1 MKRQALGVLA
11 LLLLAVGAVVLAVRP
26 GQAPSQEDPYA
37 ADRQRLLT
45 GLRAQ
50 GIRDE
55 RVLAAMARVPRHRF
69 VPEEYR
75 ARAWEDT
82 ALPIGLGQTIS
93 QPLVVALM
101 TQALGLQGREKVLEI
116 GTGSGYQAA
125 VLAEVAAS
133 VFSIEILPELGQRAR
148 QTLDELGYQRVQ
160 TRIGDGYLGWPEEAP
175 FDAILVTAAPDH
187 VPLPLVEQLAEGGR
201 MVLPVGPEEG
211 VQTLRLLTRKGEE
224 ILSQDLERVRFV
236 PLVRPSP

>member
-1 MKRQALGVLA
+1 VKRQALGVLT

-37 ADRQRLLT
+37 EDRQRLLT

-187 VPLPLVEQLAEGGR
+187 VPQPLVEQLAEGGR

-211 VQTLRLLTRKGEE
+211 IQTLRLLTRKGEE

>member
-1 MKRQALGVLA
+1 MKRQALGVLT

-37 ADRQRLLT
+37 EDRQRLLT

-187 VPLPLVEQLAEGGR
+187 VPQPLVEQLAEGGR

-211 VQTLRLLTRKGEE
+211 IQTLRLLTRKGEE